1 VEPKGAFFLHH
12 AHTMFL
18 ALTHKAAYTNNV
30 HAPRIYILFCSVRR
44 ELDDKN
50 ANNKVHDVWM
60 DANLYGDICLLM
72 RERVMLYILR
82 TLHVRLVAVYCIC
95 VCRAVFL
102 FVCQSCV
109 LF

>member
-1 VEPKGAFFLHH
+1 VHFFCIMHTLYVPGSHTQSSIH
-12 AHTMFL
+12 KQCACAAH
-18 ALTHKAAYTNNV
+18 
-30 HAPRIYILFCSVRR
+30 ICILFCSVRR

-95 VCRAVFL
+95 VLL